1 MKRTLSFL
9 AIAAVAVVIPAHAA
23 AVYNVNFTGTVFQ
36 TQGATGQSIGST
48 VAGHFDLDSGTDLF
62 LDFTIA
68 GKSIAAGYQSFATI
82 GPALT
87 DAIYTA
93 QVSPV
98 SSGGTSN
105 STFSLDLSSLST
117 WPSADTVITLL
128 TDTTQLTTN
137 LDKVT
142 NPLSAFPS
150 TFRYFTANAD
160 GTNVVALNANLTSLT
175 AAVVVAAT
183 PEPATLTLLVSSLL
197 GLALF
202 VHRRRA

>member
-9 AIAAVAVVIPAHAA
+9 AIAALAVVVPAHAA
-23 AVYNVNFTGTVFQ
+23 AVYSVSFTGTVFQ
-36 TQGATGQSIGST
+36 TQGATGQSNGST
-48 VAGHFDLDSGTDLF
+48 VTGHFDLDSGTDTF

-68 GKSIAAGYQSFATI
+68 GKSVAAGYQSFATI

-98 SSGGTSN
+98 ASGGTSN

-117 WPSADTVITLL
+117 WPSADNVITLL
-128 TDTTQLTTN
+128 TDTAQLTTN

-160 GTNVVALNANLTSLT
+160 GSNVVALDANLTSLS
-175 AAVVVAAT
+175 ASVVAAT
-183 PEPATLTLLVSSLL
+183 PEPATLTLLISSLL
-197 GLALF
+197 GLGLF
-202 VHRRRA
+202 VRRRRA